1 MNETTAIKEETMEY
15 KKLSPEQQEYYKI
28 QQEKEAYKYTF
39 NKLSNEEKKIIN
51 DVEIK
56 INNAKIEEEKHIE
69 DNNKIIYNA
78 KIMERALCMH
88 YVL

>member
-1 MNETTAIKEETMEY
+1 MEY
-15 KKLSPEQQEYYKI
+15 KKLSPEQQEYYII
-28 QQEKEAYKYTF
+28 QQEKEGYIYAF

-51 DVEIK
+51 DVEKK
-56 INNAKIEEEKHIE
+56 INNAKIEEEKHIK
-69 DNNKIIYNA
+69 DNNRIIHNA